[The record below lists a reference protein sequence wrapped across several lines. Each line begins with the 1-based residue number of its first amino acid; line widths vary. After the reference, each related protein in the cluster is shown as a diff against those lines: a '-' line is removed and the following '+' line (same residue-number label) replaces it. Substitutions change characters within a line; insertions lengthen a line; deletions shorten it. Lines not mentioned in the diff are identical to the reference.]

1 MCRLGL
7 SYLAVGAW
15 AMWVLS
21 VPGAAQIASENLPAA
36 QVFRE
41 NLKLAQLPD
50 EDRLR
55 RLFEQFRPNRDDEEI
70 RDEQPREDD
79 RDEPVNR
86 DNDIRDDRRTGRQPE
101 ERRARPVTPNVQ
113 PPRRGVQARQNRQVQ
128 PGRSVRQETLT
139 RHNAL
144 RARHCVPALTW
155 SNRLAGIAQDW
166 ANRCQFEHRQSNLGE
181 NLAIGTSGAFPP
193 ASQVQSWY
201 DEINSYDFA
210 TGRSRDGQAVGHFTQ
225 VIWRGT
231 RQVGCAVA
239 TCNGNDLLV
248 CNYSP
253 AGNVVGRYVQYVP
266 RPCR

>member
-1 MCRLGL
+1 MRRLGL
-7 SYLAVGAW
+7 GYLAVGAW
-15 AMWVLS
+15 ATWVLS
-21 VPGAAQIASENLPAA
+21 VPGAAQIASEYVPAA
-36 QVFRE
+36 QLFPE
-41 NLKLAQLPD
+41 NMKLAQLPD

-55 RLFEQFRPNRDDEEI
+55 RLFEQLRPDQDDEEI
-70 RDEQPREDD
+70 RDERPGEGD
-79 RDEPVNR
+79 RAEPANR
-86 DNDIRDDRRTGRQPE
+86 DGDVRDNRRIERQPD

-113 PPRRGVQARQNRQVQ
+113 PRPRGEQARQNRQPQ
-128 PGRSVRQETLT
+128 PGRSVRQETLN
-139 RHNAL
+139 RHNTL
-144 RARHCVPALTW
+144 RARHCVPAVTW

-253 AGNVVGRYVQYVP
+253 AGNVVGRYVPNVP